1 MFGQNACNVHNTRPY
16 GPAQPVLFLLL
27 FPTCAWKP
35 VLIALTERLEPHDSQ
50 DMKNIRFSFVRSVSG
65 DLHVLQ
71 VTYSTVREQSSVS
84 VIRASAKISEGV

>member
-1 MFGQNACNVHNTRPY
+1 MGVIQHIWIAASMTMYAIVKYSCAITNTENSDH
-16 GPAQPVLFLLL
+16 PVLFLLL

-35 VLIALTERLEPHDSQ
+35 VLMALTERLEPHDSQ

-71 VTYSTVREQSSVS
+71 VTYSTVREQ
-84 VIRASAKISEGV
+84 